1 MSAETSQAL
10 PEGLPPEAAWRQ
22 TLRLFLRNRSGLV
35 AVGAILV
42 YVVLALVGPYLAPY
56 PPDAL
61 NLSLS
66 LAPPSAAHWMGTDYY
81 GRDVFSR
88 VLYATQLDLAI
99 AFVGTTLSYLVGV
112 GIGVVSGYL
121 GKITD
126 NVAMRAMDVLL
137 SFPSILFAIA
147 IAIAI
152 GPGFA
157 AIVIAI
163 VVVSIPGFARLAR
176 SSVLSTKEELYVT
189 AAASVGASRW
199 HIMYRHVAPN
209 VVSPTLVFYALSLG
223 NAILVAAA
231 LSFLGAGIPPPTP
244 EWGAMISDGF
254 AFVQSGQWWL
264 TVFPGL
270 FIVGIVIAFNLLG
283 DTIREVSD
291 VTLRR

>member
-1 MSAETSQAL
+1 MSAVTTDAL
-10 PEGLPPEAAWRQ
+10 PAESAPEPGWLQ
-22 TLRLFLRNRSGLV
+22 TLRIFARNRSGLI
-35 AVGAILV
+35 AVGFIGL
-42 YVVLALVGPYLAPY
+42 YIVLAVIGPFLAPY
-56 PPDAL
+56 PPDAI
-61 NLSLS
+61 NLPLS

-88 VLYATQLDLAI
+88 ILYATQLDLEI
-99 AFVGTTLSYLVGV
+99 AFVSTTLSYLVGV

-126 NVAMRAMDVLL
+126 SVAMRAMDILL

-152 GPGFA
+152 GSGFN

-163 VVVSIPGFARLAR
+163 VVVTIPGFARLAR

-199 HIMYRHVAPN
+199 HIMRRHIAPN
-209 VVSPTLVFYALSLG
+209 VVSPTLVFYALGLG
-223 NAILVAAA
+223 NAIIVAAA

-244 EWGAMISDGF
+244 EWGAMISDGS